1 MKGQSGSGQRPR
13 GRDVKQH
20 ADVALLVEA
29 KLAAPQPRADTI
41 ARPRLSAALD
51 AGEAAPVTLVSAPA
65 GYGKTTAVRAWCAA
79 RDISPAW
86 VTLDAGDNDPTRLWT
101 HVATAIDRLHPGVG
115 REALARLNRVGGSVE
130 DGIDALM
137 NGIGVRGTGVVVVLD
152 EADTATDAECL
163 ATIDHAL
170 SRLPPTV
177 RLILISRSDPI
188 LALSRLRGRGT
199 LLEVR
204 ADDLAFT
211 LPEAHRLLVERTE
224 LELDPDEVSVL
235 WRRTEGWPAALVF
248 ACSWLRSVPDPAGAV
263 RAFGGS
269 HRFVVD
275 YLTDEVLGSVD
286 DEARSFL
293 LSASVLRR
301 FTPELCD
308 GVLERSDSAAVLAKL
323 ERTNMFISRLEHGG
337 WFRVHSLFAEF
348 AGSQLESREPGARAA
363 IHGRAAAWLR
373 GNGLLVEATEHA
385 AAAGDHEAV
394 AQILA
399 ENHLTWL
406 RAGRARSLLRWV
418 STLPGEKLVEHP
430 ALAGAAATA
439 ALIIGRSTLLQRRY
453 LRLVDRAR
461 TQHPERV
468 DPYVEATVEM
478 VRAASLEGGVGKA
491 VAAGRRAV
499 ELAESEADEALVAAL
514 AGLARALFFAG
525 ELDEAWATA
534 LRAVEHPQAES
545 RPGGQAVARVTLTL
559 VALERQRL
567 RAARTHAEKARA
579 LVGGI
584 GSSRSWIGANAS
596 LALGVVL
603 AEEGALAAAERELAY
618 AAHFLQDEVA
628 TVHHAWLLAV
638 LAGIRCRRG
647 RLDEATTALRS
658 AREEIAELAD
668 PGKVAMVIADVER
681 ELGEAAS
688 RASAGE
694 LLEPPTPAELA
705 VLRLLV
711 SDLTVR
717 EIGRTL
723 FLSPNTIRSHTR
735 ALYRKLGA
743 SSRAEAVARAEAL
756 GLIEE
761 TESPM

>member
-1 MKGQSGSGQRPR
+1 
-13 GRDVKQH
+13 
-20 ADVALLVEA
+20 
-29 KLAAPQPRADTI
+29 
-41 ARPRLSAALD
+41 
-51 AGEAAPVTLVSAPA
+51 
-65 GYGKTTAVRAWCAA
+65 
-79 RDISPAW
+79 
-86 VTLDAGDNDPTRLWT
+86 
-101 HVATAIDRLHPGVG
+101 
-115 REALARLNRVGGSVE
+115 
-130 DGIDALM
+130 
-137 NGIGVRGTGVVVVLD
+137 
-152 EADTATDAECL
+152 
-163 ATIDHAL
+163 
-170 SRLPPTV
+170 
-177 RLILISRSDPI
+177 
-188 LALSRLRGRGT
+188 
-199 LLEVR
+199 
-204 ADDLAFT
+204 
-211 LPEAHRLLVERTE
+211 
-224 LELDPDEVSVL
+224 
-235 WRRTEGWPAALVF
+235 
-248 ACSWLRSVPDPAGAV
+248 V

-269 HRFVVD
+269 DRFVVD

-308 GVLERSDSAAVLAKL
+308 GVLERNDSAAMAAKL
-323 ERTNMFISRLEHGG
+323 ERRNMFISRLEHGG
-337 WFRVHSLFAEF
+337 WYRVHSLFAEF
-348 AGSQLESREPGARAA
+348 AGSQLESSEPGALAA

-373 GNGLLVEATEHA
+373 GHGFLVEATEHA
-385 AAAGDHEAV
+385 AAAGDHEVV
-394 AQILA
+394 AQILT
-399 ENHLTWL
+399 EHHLTWL

-430 ALAGAAATA
+430 ALAAAAATA
-439 ALIIGRSTLLQRRY
+439 ALITGRSTLLQRRY

-461 TQHPERV
+461 SRHPERV

-478 VRAASLEGGVGKA
+478 VRAASLEGGVGEA

-499 ELAESEADEALVAAL
+499 ELAESEADEVSVAAL

-525 ELDEAWATA
+525 ELDEAWAAA
-534 LRAVEHPQAES
+534 LRAVEHPQAEV
-545 RPGGQAVARVTLTL
+545 RTGGQAVARVTLTL
-559 VALERQRL
+559 VAVERQRI

-584 GSSRSWIGANAS
+584 GFSRSWLGANAS

-618 AAHFLQDEVA
+618 AGHFFQDEVA

-647 RLDEATTALRS
+647 RLDEAKAALRS

-668 PGKVAMVIADVER
+668 PGMVPMTIAGVER
-681 ELGEAAS
+681 ALGEAAS

-694 LLEPPTPAELA
+694 LLEPPSPAELT

-743 SSRAEAVARAEAL
+743 SSRAEAVARAGAL